1 MPTPAGYLARGS
13 IRRGGAEGAY
23 FWLPC
28 WCSRVACFQ
37 LSAPAWHGGVEAGRS
52 APWPPGELGRPW
64 GSSVAPGG
72 ARSLPGSSGGAQ
84 SPPAERHQGELGR
97 PVLSRNG
104 SHIIKSQLNSIAGS
118 SQIHTADLFAPV
130 YSLCPGRGASFATLP
145 DSFVPS
151 PISRWIREVAVPS
164 HRRSILT

>member
-64 GSSVAPGG
+64 RSSVAQGELSRPRQSDIRGSSVAPGG
-72 ARSLPGSSGGAQ
+72 ARS
-84 SPPAERHQGELGR
+84 PPGELGR
-97 PVLSRNG
+97 TVLCGFLPRGGLQRLSYINIPFLAFC
-104 SHIIKSQLNSIAGS
+104 SF
-118 SQIHTADLFAPV
+118 TAPV
-130 YSLCPGRGASFATLP
+130 SLFSRFCAQQTLLSLRHEAHKEEEEDATWTEKDL
-145 DSFVPS
+145 
-151 PISRWIREVAVPS
+151 
-164 HRRSILT
+164 